1 MDDCHGPRLA
11 LERAG
16 GRGEALLCGSMYSSA
31 VRGTCTVSPVNLQPT
46 GYLDGWM
53 DSIGQKRQNDF
64 MGALAVKKMWHFNIN
79 ILMLML

>member
-31 VRGTCTVSPVNLQPT
+31 VRGTFTVSPVNLHPT

-53 DSIGQKRQNDF
+53 DGWIPLDRDDKMSSWVTWRFKRC
-64 MGALAVKKMWHFNIN
+64 GIP
-79 ILMLML
+79 I